1 MSVIRLSDNKN
12 QEFSNLETHVILAEQ
27 RRALIEDRIKKLEEK
42 FSVLE
47 QDERLSRRLLIGSL
61 ITILGG
67 ILTTI
72 LTILLR

>member
-12 QEFSNLETHVILAEQ
+12 QELTNLETHVALAEQ
-27 RRALIEDRIKKLEEK
+27 RRSLIEDRIKKLEEK

>member
-1 MSVIRLSDNKN
+1 MSVIRIPDSKTP
-12 QEFSNLETHVILAEQ
+12 ESTSLETHVILAEQ
-27 RRALIEDRIKKLEEK
+27 RRSLLEDRIKKLEEK
-42 FSVLE
+42 FSILE

-61 ITILGG
+61 ITIMGG

>member
-12 QEFSNLETHVILAEQ
+12 QEFSNLETHVILSEQ
-27 RRALIEDRIKKLEEK
+27 RRSLIEDRIKKLEEK

>member
-1 MSVIRLSDNKN
+1 MAVIRIPDTKN
-12 QEFSNLETHVILAEQ
+12 QELTNLETHVVLAEQ
-27 RRALIEDRIKKLEEK
+27 RRSLIEERIKKLEEK

>member
-1 MSVIRLSDNKN
+1 MAVIRIPDNKN
-12 QEFSNLETHVILAEQ
+12 QELINLETHVALAEQ
-27 RRALIEDRIKKLEEK
+27 RRSLIEDRIKKLEEK

-61 ITILGG
+61 ITIMGG

>member
-1 MSVIRLSDNKN
+1 MAVIRIPDTKN
-12 QEFSNLETHVILAEQ
+12 QELTNLETHVILAEQ
-27 RRALIEDRIKKLEEK
+27 RRSLIEDRIKKLEEK
-42 FSVLE
+42 FAVLE